1 MKIYQKLLKIQQQV
15 DKFMLDKTS
24 GSGNFAYSY
33 TSGNQV
39 LSKIRPLMNELG
51 LLLKQEVLEITNV
64 RQDYTTAKD
73 YAKSEILTTIKLK
86 FTWVCCDTGETDEN
100 LFAANGMNEWEKGLG
115 SALTYSERYFL
126 LKYFH
131 IPTDGDD
138 VDNADRKI
146 NYDQKDD
153 RPWLNYKSLNGEV
166 TREWENVAQ
175 AVESGKIKSIKDVLD
190 VYKMSGKTK
199 ELVEKLLK
207 K

>member
-86 FTWVCCDTGETDEN
+86 FTWVCYDTGVTD
-100 LFAANGMNEWEKGLG
+100 
-115 SALTYSERYFL
+115 
-126 LKYFH
+126 
-131 IPTDGDD
+131 
-138 VDNADRKI
+138 
-146 NYDQKDD
+146 
-153 RPWLNYKSLNGEV
+153 
-166 TREWENVAQ
+166 
-175 AVESGKIKSIKDVLD
+175 
-190 VYKMSGKTK
+190 K
-199 ELVEKLLK
+199 ELFEV
-207 K
+207 